1 MHMNWFLNTLFPGL
15 KAKEEKNNEQ
25 FKTLAGVDS
34 GSGSRVRGNSVDE
47 DIYASASDL
56 STLKHKEE
64 RQGIEK
70 DSCDQIQHAYL
81 DIGHMFSSNKNLL
94 NTRTTGVG
102 ECLESS
108 CNGEDFLSIKSK
120 DTDEDNKTNN
130 KFHQTHLVSGDFH
143 SDDTHPNDRRVAVNN
158 NFPSSDVTSN
168 NRETIGHLYFTSDD
182 QLDSGNLFRH
192 TESDDGMD
200 DFTDELKIRKKNV
213 HFKSGHEDLNRKP
226 DYQDQNMEEDSLPD
240 PPNVGMESE
249 YLVPDAY
256 IQQTRQ
262 SNPSLSCTDELFP
275 ADISS
280 DICKEHAGNETEDSS
295 VHVSSLDTQNHLQNL
310 VIYADKLDCEYA
322 EIPDSPN
329 FTHTRLDSPLNDE
342 EGYMVP
348 NAEAVLDSNSFGK
361 TTKDSKVVYEE
372 VDNFEPGSPSNI
384 NAKPSPTSVS
394 MTPNKDADY
403 DSLSHIQHAYF
414 GFSDLQAENIISP
427 GKKEQDENGDRKD
440 IKHTFTTLDPE
451 LKESD
456 RDKSSSFILYSTT
469 EEGNEGNSGSSENDK
484 SRGKCEANEDDFGY
498 LVME

>member
-1 MHMNWFLNTLFPGL
+1 M
-15 KAKEEKNNEQ
+15 
-25 FKTLAGVDS
+25 
-34 GSGSRVRGNSVDE
+34 DE

-56 STLKHKEE
+56 STLKPNEE
-64 RQGIEK
+64 RQGSEK

-81 DIGHMFSSNKNLL
+81 DIGHMFSSNKHML
-94 NTRTTGVG
+94 NIRTTGVG

-120 DTDEDNKTNN
+120 DTYEDNKSNS
-130 KFHQTHLVSGDFH
+130 KFHQAHLDSDDFL
-143 SDDTHPNDRRVAVNN
+143 SDDTHTNDRRVAVNN
-158 NFPSSDVTSN
+158 NLPSSYVSSN
-168 NRETIGHLYFTSDD
+168 DRETIDHLYFTSDD

-192 TESDDGMD
+192 TDFDDGMD
-200 DFTDELKIRKKNV
+200 DFTDELKIRKKPV
-213 HFKSGHEDLNRKP
+213 PFKSGHEDLNRKTH
-226 DYQDQNMEEDSLPD
+226 YQDQNMEEDSLPD

-249 YLVPDAY
+249 YLVPDAH

-262 SNPSLSCTDELFP
+262 SIPSLSCTDELFP

-280 DICKEHAGNETEDSS
+280 DIYKEHADNKTEDSS

-322 EIPDSPN
+322 EILDSPN
-329 FTHTRLDSPLNDE
+329 FTHTCFDSPLNDE

-361 TTKDSKVVYEE
+361 TAKDAKIVYEE
-372 VDNFEPGSPSNI
+372 VDKFEPKSSSNI

-414 GFSDLQAENIISP
+414 GFSDLQTENSISP

-456 RDKSSSFILYSTT
+456 R
-469 EEGNEGNSGSSENDK
+469 EGNKGNSVSSENYK
-484 SRGKCEANEDDFGY
+484 SREKCEANEDDFGY